1 MLLKNINLITICG
14 EWTDNFELKLKSLLN
29 YIPFDMRE
37 CDVIIVSDRE
47 QKFELTKC
55 IQVQVIN
62 DCENNKLFSYKC
74 LDYANHEK
82 DKIELNRDLMYDY
95 CFFIDANDMKVNN
108 DFPKKFIESYDR
120 GIVTFDSKKYCR
132 LLKTVGQPSL
142 SDEKLKIKDARFKNY
157 IILVSTSFWYC
168 NSIEFSIL
176 SKFYKGKNH
185 LANKDT
191 WEHWTSNPRDGE
203 CPFDGKVYDEI
214 VSFWSYIRRLGFN
227 FIYAN

>member
-1 MLLKNINLITICG
+1 MKNFIAICG
-14 EWTDNFELKLKSLLN
+14 EWTDNFESKLKSLLN
-29 YIPFDMRE
+29 YIPFDMGE
-37 CDVIIVSDRE
+37 CEVIIVSDRE
-47 QKFELTKC
+47 QKFELVECT
-55 IQVQVIN
+55 QVQVIN

-108 DFPKKFIESYDR
+108 DFPKKFIESYER

-132 LLKTVGQPSL
+132 L
-142 SDEKLKIKDARFKNY
+142 IKMKGDKYFKNY

-176 SKFYKGKNH
+176 SKFYKGKNY

-191 WEHWTSNPRDGE
+191 WEYWTLNPRMKE
-203 CPFDGKVYDEI
+203 CSFKGKVYDET